1 MIDTAIRGIVFDL
14 DGVLIQSAPSH
25 AAAFEQVFA
34 QYGIHD
40 FEYAPYAGWR
50 TSEVIADV
58 LARHGYSVSAEAMA
72 EMAPTHDAVEPSP
85 GGPVDDTTRER
96 LRALGYAD

>member
-1 MIDTAIRGIVFDL
+1 MIETAIRGIVFDL

-25 AAAFEQVFA
+25 AAAFQQVFA
-34 QYGIHD
+34 RCGIHD

-58 LARHGYSVSAEAMA
+58 LERRGRSESAEAIAGMA
-72 EMAPTHDAVEPSP
+72 
-85 GGPVDDTTRER
+85 REKSR
-96 LRALGYAD
+96 IAGELPWKRAAR